1 MIGHLAVLAQDAADA
16 GGESATDIVGQLF
29 QYGIPGLVIA
39 ALLVGLL
46 WAKPAVDRLLRDKEK
61 AENQRDELL
70 RVYEEKMLPALA
82 DSILVTRDLKPVI
95 QEASLVL
102 AQVKEELNRR
112 PR

>member
-1 MIGHLAVLAQDAADA
+1 MIRELVTFAQEAAPE
-16 GGESATDIVGQLF
+16 GGGTTDIISELF

-82 DSILVTRDLKPVI
+82 DSIVITRDLKPVI
-95 QEASLVL
+95 QEVSLVMT
-102 AQVKEELNRR
+102 QVKDELGRR
-112 PR
+112 SK

>member
-1 MIGHLAVLAQDAADA
+1 MFRGLATLAQDAAASD
-16 GGESATDIVGQLF
+16 GATDIVSELF

-61 AENQRDELL
+61 AEAQRDELL

-82 DSILVTRDLKPVI
+82 DSIVVTRDLKPVI
-95 QEASLVL
+95 QDMTNVL
-102 AQVKEELNRR
+102 SQVKEELNRR